1 MGIGEA
7 LFEFIKSH
15 YVIEY
20 WVDFPFE
27 ITHEG
32 QFRPKFNSNRRIII
46 KDVHDDKFSSST
58 KHIDICTIN
67 NVSVVFIWSKI
78 ETIAGFDLYHKSVNN
93 LPSLI
98 MNIFRD
104 SKSKDFYKFLI
115 EQDMKVII
123 PLKMI
128 TEEFPKLYDGLP
140 EDFKFSHSN
149 D

>member
-1 MGIGEA
+1 MCMMISLA
-7 LFEFIKSH
+7 HQLNIL
-15 YVIEY
+15 I
-20 WVDFPFE
+20 
-27 ITHEG
+27 
-32 QFRPKFNSNRRIII
+32 
-46 KDVHDDKFSSST
+46 
-58 KHIDICTIN
+58 
-67 NVSVVFIWSKI
+67 SVQL
-78 ETIAGFDLYHKSVNN
+78 TIAGFDLYHKSVNN